1 VVGGGDDYG
10 LKRREKAQ
18 TTPDT
23 SFGPNVSFFLYIRVL
38 YMLNDFYKYFRMFYT
53 YGWAHGRQE
62 GPGLETG
69 VSRALR
75 GIFFFY
81 SCFFIL
87 NDIYR
92 YY

>member
-1 VVGGGDDYG
+1 MEGEGGRAVTRG
-10 LKRREKAQ
+10 K
-18 TTPDT
+18 
-23 SFGPNVSFFLYIRVL
+23 GPTWVFFYIRVL
-38 YMLNDFYKYFRMFYT
+38 FMLNDFYKYFRMFYT